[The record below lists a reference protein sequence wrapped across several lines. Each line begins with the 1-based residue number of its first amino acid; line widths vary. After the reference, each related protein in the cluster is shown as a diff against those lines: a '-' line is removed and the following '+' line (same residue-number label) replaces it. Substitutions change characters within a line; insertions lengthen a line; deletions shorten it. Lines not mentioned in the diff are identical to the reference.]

1 MNQKLCAWSGVVFL
15 LLFLAGFCF
24 LAGFMPPPAPSLSP
38 AEVAS
43 VYQGNTNF
51 IRAGMVLIIL
61 SAGFVAPWTALIS
74 VQLRRIEGAAR
85 ALTYTQLIAGAAGI
99 VLFTVSAIIWATAA
113 FRPDRS
119 PDLIVLLNDL
129 AWISVVT
136 PVGPFMVQN
145 IAIGSAILQDNSASP
160 VFPRWA
166 GYLNFWVAL
175 GLLPGVMGI
184 FFKHG
189 PFAWNGLFVFWIP
202 LTVFGAWYVVMFVLL
217 LGAIRKDEQAAAAT
231 ASRLP

>member
-1 MNQKLCAWSGVVFL
+1 MAFL
-15 LLFLAGFCF
+15 LLFLCGFCL
-24 LAGFMPPPAPSLSP
+24 LAGFVPPPAPSLPP
-38 AEVAS
+38 AEVTA
-43 VYQGNTNF
+43 VYQNNTNF

-113 FRPDRS
+113 FRPERS
-119 PDLIVLLNDL
+119 PDLMVLLNDL

-136 PVGPFMVQN
+136 PVGPFLLQN
-145 IAIGSAILQDNSASP
+145 IAIGLAILQDRGALP
-160 VFPRWA
+160 IFPRWA
-166 GYLNFWVAL
+166 GFLNFWVAL

-217 LGAIRKDEQAAAAT
+217 LQAIKKEKQSISAAV
-231 ASRLP
+231 R